1 MGIKKNLGFTLIE
14 IIVTI
19 VLLAVIAVTVGLF
32 TMAQMQA
39 VARSGEYTIA
49 FNLARLELET
59 VNNLA
64 YASVLTTTT
73 PNYKSYPYDV
83 IRTVECTLGPDCD
96 ALSES
101 FKKITIQVR
110 KSGSSEDS
118 AKIVTYIA
126 KNVTFGL

>member
-1 MGIKKNLGFTLIE
+1 MGKRKGFTLIE
-14 IIVTI
+14 IIVTM

-64 YASVLTTTT
+64 YASLPVGTVTTN
-73 PNYKSYPYDV
+73 NYKLYSYTV
-83 IRTVECTLGPDCD
+83 IRTVSYVFGND
-96 ALSES
+96 AAAES
-101 FKKITIQVR
+101 LKQVLIEVR
-110 KSGSSEDS
+110 KSNSSE
-118 AKIVTYIA
+118 TIA
-126 KNVTFGL
+126 RLVIYLVKNTSIGL